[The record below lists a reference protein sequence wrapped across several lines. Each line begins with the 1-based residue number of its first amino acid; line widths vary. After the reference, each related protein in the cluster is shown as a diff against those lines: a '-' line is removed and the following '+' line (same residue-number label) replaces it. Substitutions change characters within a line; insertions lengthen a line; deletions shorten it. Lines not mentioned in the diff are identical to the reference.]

1 LERELQAPAEAIFPL
16 LCPTM
21 EYDWVPGWSCELLHS
36 ESGKAEPDAVF
47 RTNLRGREEI
57 WVCTRFEPSRVIHY
71 TRVSQDRVE
80 KLEITLVPGG
90 NRTTGIRWSLTS
102 SALTHKANP
111 AVLQMEEGPA
121 RRQILE
127 QLLDDLAHYLAKG
140 EMRN

>member
-1 LERELQAPAEAIFPL
+1 
-16 LCPTM
+16 
-21 EYDWVPGWSCELLHS
+21 
-36 ESGKAEPDAVF
+36 VF